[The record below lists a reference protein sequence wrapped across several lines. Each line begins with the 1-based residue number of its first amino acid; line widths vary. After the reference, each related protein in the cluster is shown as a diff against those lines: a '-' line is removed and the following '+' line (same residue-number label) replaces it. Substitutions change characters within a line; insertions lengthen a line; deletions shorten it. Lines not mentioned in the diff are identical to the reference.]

1 MKFIGTLLLTFIT
14 LVYVMNINSNLPSL
28 SPKLGLQAEAN
39 IKTLGENVASIRR
52 SRRSCPKGFYQ
63 RCHNQFDENCRD
75 VGCRC
80 LPYSMGP
87 TRIGVHY
94 CKKKNSYGVEE
105 CQC

>member
-1 MKFIGTLLLTFIT
+1 MKFTFALLSTFIT
-14 LVYVMNINSNLPSL
+14 LAFVLNIKGLQSL
-28 SPKLGLQAEAN
+28 SSKLGLPAEEN
-39 IKTLGENVASIRR
+39 SKILGENAASIRR
-52 SRRSCPKGFYQ
+52 SRKSCPKGFYQ

-94 CKKKNSYGVEE
+94 CKKKNSSGVEE